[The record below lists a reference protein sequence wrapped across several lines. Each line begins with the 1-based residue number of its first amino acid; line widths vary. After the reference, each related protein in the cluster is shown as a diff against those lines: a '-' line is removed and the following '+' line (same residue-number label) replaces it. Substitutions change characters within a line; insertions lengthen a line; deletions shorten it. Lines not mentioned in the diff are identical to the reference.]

1 MVRILFGLCSVGLG
15 HAIRSKVIIDHLME
29 KNDLFILASNK
40 AYVYLKKYYGDR
52 VYNIEGFEL
61 VFRKNIVLSLKTLL
75 KNLRKVSY
83 KNYVRLNN
91 VRDLVDR
98 FDPQIVISDW
108 EIFSSFV
115 ARDRKIPLI
124 SIDNQH
130 YLIYGNFSFSER
142 YRFQYL
148 KAVAILKSLMY
159 GADYYLIMAF
169 PGCNIKNR
177 TNVFAI
183 KPVLRESIINAKPK
197 TKDYIFVYQSTKSY
211 EKLIEILRRI
221 NYKFIIYGFEK
232 EEKKGNLVFK
242 KFNDGKEYFDD
253 LVNAKAVMTNGG
265 FTLISEALYLNK
277 PVLVVPIKKHFE
289 QILNAFYVKK
299 SNYGIF
305 FDDLNENHVV
315 DFIINLKQYKF
326 DTIKKWNNEE
336 TFKLLD
342 MLIRK
347 EAK

>member
-130 YLIYGNFSFSER
+130 Y
-142 YRFQYL
+142 
-148 KAVAILKSLMY
+148 
-159 GADYYLIMAF
+159 
-169 PGCNIKNR
+169 
-177 TNVFAI
+177 
-183 KPVLRESIINAKPK
+183 
-197 TKDYIFVYQSTKSY
+197 
-211 EKLIEILRRI
+211 
-221 NYKFIIYGFEK
+221 
-232 EEKKGNLVFK
+232 
-242 KFNDGKEYFDD
+242 
-253 LVNAKAVMTNGG
+253 
-265 FTLISEALYLNK
+265 
-277 PVLVVPIKKHFE
+277 
-289 QILNAFYVKK
+289 
-299 SNYGIF
+299 
-305 FDDLNENHVV
+305 
-315 DFIINLKQYKF
+315 
-326 DTIKKWNNEE
+326 
-336 TFKLLD
+336 
-342 MLIRK
+342 
-347 EAK
+347 